1 MKEKSIIQVN
11 QPIYTFTS
19 EANIAE
25 SSIYG
30 YFLYIKLI
38 LKNITDIKM
47 KRSKVL
53 LLIFA
58 PLLLFWACETTDP
71 LVNDVQVD
79 LVTGNF
85 EGALETVN
93 TAIDEDSLNY
103 VAHYYKGIIL
113 ASQAF
118 EMQPP
123 SSRLSVY
130 EDAKSSFNT
139 AKSLMQE
146 QPETPTE
153 LEELNNSVVSF
164 WADEYNTG
172 VSIQNDDS
180 LFNATEDPY
189 ETSLAH
195 LRNAATINP
204 DSSMTFQVISSTY
217 FQLDQ
222 VEEAIES
229 YEKAMALLDQP
240 APEDFEYL
248 ISLYLYQNQYEEAI
262 ELSEEGRELYPDE
275 TMFVQFLA
283 DAYIQAGE
291 RDRAVSLVEELIE
304 NDPENPQYRRV
315 LGTQVYQSVERISN
329 EVSALYEELF
339 ELRQTARN
347 QQGQELEQTQS
358 EIEALESEIESKEQ
372 EIDELSEI
380 SIREMTKVVEL
391 VPDDESANFILGIIF
406 QNRAANLF
414 ERRNNTTDNE
424 EANEY
429 DTRAKE
435 NLERARQ
442 YYERAAEIN
451 PDNPENWQSL
461 FQVYTALGM
470 EEEAEE
476 AMQKA
481 GMDNSN

>member
-1 MKEKSIIQVN
+1 
-11 QPIYTFTS
+11 
-19 EANIAE
+19 
-25 SSIYG
+25 
-30 YFLYIKLI
+30 
-38 LKNITDIKM
+38 M

-53 LLIFA
+53 LLIIA
-58 PLLLFWACETTDP
+58 PLLLFWACESTSP

-85 EGALETVN
+85 ESALETVN
-93 TAIDEDSLNY
+93 TAIAEDSSNY
-103 VAHYYKGIIL
+103 VAHYYKGIVL

-123 SSRLSVY
+123 SSRLAVY
-130 EDAKSSFNT
+130 ENAKSSFNT

-146 QPETPTE
+146 QPETPEE
-153 LEELNNSVVSF
+153 LEQLNTSVVSF
-164 WADEYNTG
+164 WADEYNMG

-189 ETSLAH
+189 QTSLAH
-195 LRNAATINP
+195 LQNAATINS

-217 FQLDQ
+217 YQLDQ
-222 VEEAIES
+222 VDEAIES
-229 YEKAMALLDQP
+229 YETAMSLLDPP
-240 APEDFEYL
+240 APEDYEYL
-248 ISLYLYQNQYEEAI
+248 ISLYLYQNNFERAI
-262 ELSEEGRELYPDE
+262 ELSEEGRDLYPDE
-275 TMFVQFLA
+275 SMFVQFLA

-304 NDPENPQYRRV
+304 QEPNNPQYRRV

-339 ELRQTARN
+339 ELRQAARN
-347 QQGQELEQTQS
+347 QRGQELEQTQS
-358 EIEALESEIESKEQ
+358 EIEALQSEIDSKEQ

-380 SIREMTKVVEL
+380 SIREMSKVVEL
-391 VPDDESANFILGIIF
+391 VPDDESANFILGIIY

-424 EANEY
+424 QAAEY
-429 DTRAKE
+429 DQRAKE
-435 NLERARQ
+435 NLENARE

-470 EEEAEE
+470 EQEAEE